1 MLKIT
6 NGKVITDREV
16 VSADIYVDGG
26 VIVAVTNESLPHDEV
41 LDAEGNYISPGFIDT
56 HVHGGVL
63 CDFGDEDDESIYK
76 ILNAHF
82 KHGTTTIMPTI
93 CSRKLPTLDSRLER
107 IKRVSALDAV
117 PHVPGVHLEGP
128 YLAVAQSG
136 GIDPDCMSVPQKAE
150 YEPFFDKYGGF
161 ISKMTFAPELDGAI
175 ELFESM
181 KAHGILPTVGHTD
194 ATIEDIEKYHGMG
207 LTMFTH
213 LYSSM
218 STITRRDGYRILG
231 VIEAAYYY
239 GDMYTEVI
247 CDGIHLPPK
256 LLEMIY
262 RLRGADR
269 ICLITDA
276 IRGAEVPDEL
286 LPVLREKYNCVIED
300 GIGKMPGKNC
310 FAGSVATTDRLI
322 REMRPIAGLV
332 DAVKMLTKTP
342 AVAHGLVGKGDIKV
356 GYDADL
362 VIFDEGINVKKIIMK
377 KGNNINI
384 Y

>member
-1 MLKIT
+1 MLKIA
-6 NGKVITDREV
+6 NGRVIGDASVETKNVYIDN
-16 VSADIYVDGG
+16 G
-26 VIVAVTNESLPHDEV
+26 VISAVTEEALPFDE
-41 LDAEGNYISPGFIDT
+41 LIDAGGSYVSPGFIDT

-63 CDFGDEDDESIYK
+63 CDFGDEDDESIFK
-76 ILNAHF
+76 ILNMHF
-82 KHGTTTIMPTI
+82 SHGTTTVLPTI
-93 CSRKLPTLDSRLER
+93 CSQKLTVLDSKLER
-107 IKRVSALDAV
+107 IRRVSERDAV

-136 GIDPDCMSVPQKAE
+136 GIAPECMSAPVKEE
-150 YEPFFDKYGGF
+150 YEPLFDKYGDF
-161 ISKMTFAPELDGAI
+161 ITKMTFAPELEGAK
-175 ELFESM
+175 ELFASM
-181 KAHGILPTVGHTD
+181 KAHGILPSAGHTD
-194 ATIEDIEKYHGMG
+194 ATIDDIEEYHDMG

-231 VIEAAYYY
+231 VIESAYYY

-262 RLRGADR
+262 RLRGADK

-276 IRGAEVPDEL
+276 IRGAEVSEEL
-286 LPVLREKYNCVIED
+286 LPVLREKFSCVIED

-322 REMRPIAGLV
+322 REMRPISGLV
-332 DAVKMLTKTP
+332 DAVKMLSKTP
-342 AVAHGLVGKGDIKV
+342 AVAHGLKNKGEIKE
-356 GYDADL
+356 GYDADIL
-362 VIFDEGINVKKIIMK
+362 IFDEGINIKKIIMK
-377 KGNNINI
+377 KENHIKI

>member
-1 MLKIT
+1 MIKIT
-6 NGKVITDREV
+6 NGKVIT
-16 VSADIYVDGG
+16 ADEIVDANVYIENG
-26 VIVAVTNESLPHDEV
+26 VISSVTSEDLPCDEII
-41 LDAEGNYISPGFIDT
+41 DADGNYVSPGFIDT
-56 HVHGGVL
+56 HVHGGML
-63 CDFGDEDDESIYK
+63 CDFGDKDDESVYK
-76 ILNAHF
+76 ILNCHF
-82 KHGTTTIMPTI
+82 THGTTTILPTI
-93 CSRKLPTLDSRLER
+93 CSRRLYTLGDQIER
-107 IKRVSALDAV
+107 IRRVSGFDAV

-128 YLAVAQSG
+128 YLAVSQSG
-136 GIDPDCMSVPQKAE
+136 GIAPECMTAPIKEE
-150 YEPFFDKYGGF
+150 YEKLITEHGDF
-161 ISKMTFAPELDGAI
+161 IAKMTFAPELEGAK
-175 ELFESM
+175 ELFGYL
-181 KAHGILPTVGHTD
+181 KAHCILPTVGHTD
-194 ATIEDIEKYHGMG
+194 ATADDIAEYRDMG

-231 VIEAAYYY
+231 CVEAAYCFP
-239 GDMYTEVI
+239 DMYTEVI
-247 CDGIHLPPK
+247 CDGIHLPPR

-286 LPVLREKYNCVIED
+286 LPELREKYNCVIED

-322 REMRPIAGLV
+322 REMRPISGLI

-342 AVAHGLVGKGDIKV
+342 AVAHGIKGKGEIKA
-356 GYDADL
+356 GYDADIL
-362 VIFDEGINVKKIIMK
+362 VFDEDINIKKIIMK
-377 KGNNINI
+377 KENGVSV

>member
-6 NGKVITDREV
+6 NGKVITAEKI
-16 VSADIYVDGG
+16 VSADVYVEGG
-26 VIVAVTNESLPHDEV
+26 VIVAVTSEALPFDEV
-41 LDAEGNYISPGFIDT
+41 IDAEGNYISPGFIDT

-63 CDFGDEDDESIYK
+63 CDFGDEDDESIFK
-76 ILNAHF
+76 IMNAHF

-93 CSRKLPTLDSRLER
+93 CSRKLPTLDSRMER
-107 IKRVSALDAV
+107 IKRVSARDAV

-136 GIDPDCMSVPQKAE
+136 GIDPECMSAPVKEE
-150 YEPFFDKYGGF
+150 YEPFFDKYGDF
-161 ISKMTFAPELDGAI
+161 IAKMTFAPELEGAV

-194 ATIEDIEKYHGMG
+194 ATVEEIEKYHDMG

-231 VIEAAYYY
+231 VIESAYYY

-262 RLRGADR
+262 RLRGSDK

-322 REMRPIAGLV
+322 REMRPISGLTE
-332 DAVKMLTKTP
+332 AVKMLTKTP
-342 AVAHGLVGKGDIKV
+342 AIAHGLKGKGEIKV
-356 GYDADL
+356 GYDADI

-377 KGNNINI
+377 NGDGVRV